1 MADTPLRLRISKKL
15 TSILEGVLFSY
26 PYATEQ
32 GGPVVDLAMG
42 GRVFRGRV
50 IFGDSDPLPM
60 LSILEAPIPLD
71 QVPSPPDSTASTGR
85 WELLVQGFVDD
96 DPLNPTDPAQWLMA
110 QTKVALATE
119 RRKARDFNLFDMGK
133 HVTNMWIG
141 AGICRPPDEISAKAY
156 FWLNV
161 TLELVED
168 LADPF
173 ED

>member
-1 MADTPLRLRISKKL
+1 MATEPLRLRIVKKL
-15 TSILEGVLFSY
+15 TSILEAVEFAY
-26 PYATEQ
+26 PYAAEQ
-32 GGPVVDLAMG
+32 GGPVQVAMT

-60 LSILEAPIPLD
+60 LSVLEAPIPLD
-71 QVPSPPDSTASTGR
+71 QVPSPPDSSASTGR
-85 WELLVQGFVDD
+85 WELVVQGFVDD
-96 DPLNPTDPAQWLMA
+96 DPLNPTDPGHWLMA
-110 QTKVALATE
+110 QVKAALAVE
-119 RRKARDFNLFDMGK
+119 RRKNRDFQLFDMGH
-133 HVTNMWIG
+133 HVVNMWVG
-141 AGICRPPDEISAKAY
+141 QGVVRPPDEISAKAY